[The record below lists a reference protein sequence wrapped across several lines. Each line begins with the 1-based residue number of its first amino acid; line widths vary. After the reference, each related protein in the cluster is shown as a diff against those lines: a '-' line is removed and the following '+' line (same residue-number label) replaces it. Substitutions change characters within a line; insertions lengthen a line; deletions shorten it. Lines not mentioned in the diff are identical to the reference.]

1 MRITKK
7 NRNRKSNT
15 NLNIENNLND
25 DINDKIKIIENEIN
39 QINFT
44 INKKETD
51 IKNNISNNGYYTI
64 LQELKKKFSN
74 INIKLN
80 EIMNI
85 FNNKNKKI
93 KSKTELF
100 KIENN
105 EKINII
111 PIKYQK
117 DFIIEDIE
125 KLIILPL
132 NNHKKRNIKRFSRNS
147 GLPLIKKNIIY
158 QIKKVEEFEI
168 LKNKKINNE
177 NFRNKNYENNSLSIN
192 KRPFICQNIN
202 NLFIPN
208 IENENNE
215 LLSIILPI
223 PEFFIEENDNF
234 MIYCLEKPPFTIQY
248 NLQME
253 YKPQQK

>member
-125 KLIILPL
+125 KLIIL
-132 NNHKKRNIKRFSRNS
+132 
-147 GLPLIKKNIIY
+147 
-158 QIKKVEEFEI
+158 
-168 LKNKKINNE
+168 
-177 NFRNKNYENNSLSIN
+177 
-192 KRPFICQNIN
+192 
-202 NLFIPN
+202 
-208 IENENNE
+208 
-215 LLSIILPI
+215 
-223 PEFFIEENDNF
+223 
-234 MIYCLEKPPFTIQY
+234 
-248 NLQME
+248 
-253 YKPQQK
+253 